1 MRRFTRFLAAVAI
14 AGVPALAACSDS
26 TSPSSPLGVAL
37 SVGQLD
43 STIATGPTRIEI
55 QLPAGSMNA
64 REVHVEAEDMEEK
77 ITSTIT
83 ALDPVAGTVTLELG
97 GLVVSYTDGT
107 RFRTRSESH
116 ATRAAF
122 ETAVAS
128 ALAAGG
134 TPAIEAR
141 RNAPAQP
148 QAPTDPSF
156 TANDLRLA
164 DRNRGNKLEVYV
176 DSDNYSTAVTAP
188 VLATLTVF
196 NLTVNITDATQLSD
210 DDQPGHDDGPEGE
223 FEGMV
228 ASVDSV
234 TGTITLVDGRII
246 NAGAATFETGSD
258 FTTLGAMAVAVA
270 GGSPVKVEGNGTVAS
285 AGPPMVIDASSIK
298 PESEDE
304 NEGGDDN
311 GGGSGGGNSG
321 SGNSGSGG
329 NGGADDGPNHT

>member
-1 MRRFTRFLAAVAI
+1 MRRFARFLAAVAI

-64 REVHVEAEDMEEK
+64 REVHVEAEDLEEK

-83 ALDPVAGTVTLELG
+83 AIDPVAGTVTLELG

-122 ETAVAS
+122 ETAVAT

-134 TPAIEAR
+134 TPAVEAR

-156 TANDLRLA
+156 TATDLRLA

-196 NLTVNITDATQLSD
+196 NLAVNITDATELSD
-210 DDQPGHDDGPEGE
+210 DDQPGQGDGPEGE

-246 NAGAATFETGSD
+246 NAGAASFETGSD
-258 FTTLGAMAVAVA
+258 FTSLGAMAVAVA
-270 GGSPVKVEGNGTVAS
+270 AGSPVKVEGNGTVAS

-311 GGGSGGGNSG
+311 GGGNGGNSG

-329 NGGADDGPNHT
+329 NGGNDDGPNHT